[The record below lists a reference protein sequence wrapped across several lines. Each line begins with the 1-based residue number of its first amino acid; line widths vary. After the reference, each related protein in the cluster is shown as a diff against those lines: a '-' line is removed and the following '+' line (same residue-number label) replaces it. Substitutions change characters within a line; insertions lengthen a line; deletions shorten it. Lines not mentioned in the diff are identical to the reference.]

1 MRRSRDALC
10 SRILIVDDQPS
21 NICLLQH
28 ILRRGGFLDVTSTTE
43 PVTVAALHLQSPYD
57 LIVLDL
63 QMPLMNGF
71 EVMESL
77 DATPESDRP
86 AILVMSADPTREAL
100 VLAAGADGF
109 LGKPYILGDVLER
122 VHLLL
127 DHRASPD
134 HQLAP
139 AA

>member
-1 MRRSRDALC
+1 MRRSRDALH
-10 SRILIVDDQPS
+10 SRILIVDDQAS

-43 PVTVAALHLQSPYD
+43 PLTVAALHLQSHYD

-71 EVMESL
+71 QVIEAL
-77 DATPESDRP
+77 DATPDSDHP

-109 LGKPYILGDVLER
+109 LAKPYILADVLTR

-127 DHRASPD
+127 DRHASPD